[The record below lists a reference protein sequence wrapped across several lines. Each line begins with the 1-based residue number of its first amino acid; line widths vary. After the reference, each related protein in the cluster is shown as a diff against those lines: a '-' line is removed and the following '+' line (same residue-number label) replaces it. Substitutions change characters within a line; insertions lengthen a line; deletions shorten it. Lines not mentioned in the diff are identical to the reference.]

1 MNKTSLPDESKI
13 ACCLT
18 CTLGTAM
25 RDCKNCPFNIGLIVK
40 GLQAIKQA
48 EHAAHVSTFEKFD
61 SGYLAN
67 IPTGAK

>member
-18 CTLGTAM
+18 CTLGTVM

-48 EHAAHVSTFEKFD
+48 E
-61 SGYLAN
+61 N
-67 IPTGAK
+67 IQPAQVDTVLLISNLTLSLD